1 MMDRGMFTQRRG
13 NVTASVCWSNDM
25 VLDQRLETVEMRR
38 ASGDLWNW
46 ASNCLDLHEDA

>member
-1 MMDRGMFTQRRG
+1 
-13 NVTASVCWSNDM
+13 M
-25 VLDQRLETVEMRR
+25 VLDQRLETVKMRR